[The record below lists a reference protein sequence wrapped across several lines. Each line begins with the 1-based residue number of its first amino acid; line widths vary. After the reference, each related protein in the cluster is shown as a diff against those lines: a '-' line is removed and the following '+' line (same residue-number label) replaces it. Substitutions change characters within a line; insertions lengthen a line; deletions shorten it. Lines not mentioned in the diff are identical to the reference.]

1 MDAKLKELIEKQVV
15 NRATDNP
22 KLLYKELAD
31 GSVSFYLHYILANEP
46 VRDSDGN
53 YLRGSDGRIKRKAY
67 RKDKALGDYVYP
79 NPKKSPAI
87 NNMNNE
93 NIALVI
99 EAHKEAIKEMELSK
113 GGIKATL
120 EYSKDILRY
129 FHYFVDKT
137 HVKDKR
143 LLKAAL
149 QNFENFL
156 REEYRQYVIPAT
168 GDIMPMPVSALNKTM
183 MQQFAYY
190 LQDNHKGQGVET
202 YWRRFKRLI
211 NAAIDEKIMF
221 ENPCHK
227 IKVVVDRTIT
237 KAILT
242 EDELITLFA
251 THYKGESK
259 EIRRGFAFTCYSGVR
274 RCDLLTL
281 TYDMV
286 NYEERTLTFKQS
298 KVAGSSS
305 KAEVEIPLDDTL
317 LAIIGT
323 KDDDA
328 QDNYIFHLPSDVMC
342 LKALKHWAARAGID
356 KNLTWHSGRHTFATL
371 ILNNG
376 ANIKVVSELLG
387 HSTLKH
393 TQIYV
398 RALKDQ
404 KQKAISSMP
413 SLNTDNI

>member
-1 MDAKLKELIEKQVV
+1 M
-15 NRATDNP
+15 
-22 KLLYKELAD
+22 
-31 GSVSFYLHYILANEP
+31 
-46 VRDSDGN
+46 
-53 YLRGSDGRIKRKAY
+53 
-67 RKDKALGDYVYP
+67 
-79 NPKKSPAI
+79 
-87 NNMNNE
+87 
-93 NIALVI
+93 
-99 EAHKEAIKEMELSK
+99 
-113 GGIKATL
+113 
-120 EYSKDILRY
+120 
-129 FHYFVDKT
+129 
-137 HVKDKR
+137 
-143 LLKAAL
+143 
-149 QNFENFL
+149 
-156 REEYRQYVIPAT
+156 
-168 GDIMPMPVSALNKTM
+168 
-183 MQQFAYY
+183 
-190 LQDNHKGQGVET
+190 
-202 YWRRFKRLI
+202 
-211 NAAIDEKIMF
+211 
-221 ENPCHK
+221 
-227 IKVVVDRTIT
+227 DRTIT